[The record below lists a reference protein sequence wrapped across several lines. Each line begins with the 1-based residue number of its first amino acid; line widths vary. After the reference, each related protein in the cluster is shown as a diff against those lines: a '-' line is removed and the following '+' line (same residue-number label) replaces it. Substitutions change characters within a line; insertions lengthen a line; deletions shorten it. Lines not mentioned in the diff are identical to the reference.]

1 MRGAPVGAVPS
12 VPGRSSLPPVI
23 GRERR
28 RSRAARRGPWA
39 VGLLVVAVLLAGLA
53 ACSGNETSQGTTA
66 ASSATTEVPAPA
78 DATASTPAPTTTLGP
93 APPLPPIAAAVPGP
107 AQVISH
113 GAAGSPTVALTFDDG
128 LCSQCIGNMVAD
140 LERTG
145 THATFCPNGAYGKE
159 FAPYV
164 DRIRDLVAR
173 GRLTICNHT
182 WDHKKIITLSNAQLT
197 DEIQRNEQWI
207 EDTFGVTGRPYF
219 RPPYGSHN
227 ARTDQLAASLGYTK
241 IIVWSS
247 TLSDSTLQTPAT
259 IIDQLQTRLIP
270 GGIVLGHLN
279 YLPTG
284 ETFDQL
290 LAVLDQRGLRPVT
303 IAELLGPPSP

>member
-1 MRGAPVGAVPS
+1 
-12 VPGRSSLPPVI
+12 VI
-23 GRERR
+23 EREGRR
-28 RSRAARRGPWA
+28 RAAARGGRWA
-39 VGLLVVAVLLAGLA
+39 VALLVVAVLAAGVA
-53 ACSGNETSQGTTA
+53 ACSGTEVAHPSTATSSPSYSGPDSTA
-66 ASSATTEVPAPA
+66 AP
-78 DATASTPAPTTTLGP
+78 STQAPTTTLGP
-93 APPLPPIAAAVPGP
+93 APPLPPIAAAVPGAP
-107 AQVISH
+107 QVISH
-113 GAAGSPTVALTFDDG
+113 GPSGSQTVALTFDDG

-173 GRLTICNHT
+173 GRLTLCNHT

-259 IIDQLQTRLIP
+259 LVDQLQTRLIP

-303 IAELLGPPSP
+303 LAEMLGPAPG

>member
-1 MRGAPVGAVPS
+1 VIEQE
-12 VPGRSSLPPVI
+12 GR
-23 GRERR
+23 R
-28 RSRAARRGPWA
+28 RAARRGRWA
-39 VGLLVVAVLLAGLA
+39 VALLVVAVLTAGLA
-53 ACSGNETSQGTTA
+53 ACSGDEVSPASTA
-66 ASSATTEVPAPA
+66 ASSDAAAAP
-78 DATASTPAPTTTLGP
+78 DPTASMAAIPAPTTTLGP
-93 APPLPPIAAAVPGP
+93 APALPPIAAAVPGP
-107 AQVISH
+107 PEVISH
-113 GAAGSPTVALTFDDG
+113 GVAGSPTVALTFDDG

-227 ARTDQLAASLGYTK
+227 ARTDQLAAILGYTK

-247 TLSDSTLQTPAT
+247 TLSDSTL
-259 IIDQLQTRLIP
+259 
-270 GGIVLGHLN
+270 
-279 YLPTG
+279 
-284 ETFDQL
+284 
-290 LAVLDQRGLRPVT
+290 
-303 IAELLGPPSP
+303 

>member
-1 MRGAPVGAVPS
+1 MIDP
-12 VPGRSSLPPVI
+12 
-23 GRERR
+23 E
-28 RSRAARRGPWA
+28 ARRCQPGSRPSAAPAALA
-39 VGLLVVAVLLAGLA
+39 VVIVLLLAVTA
-53 ACSGNETSQGTTA
+53 ACAGSTPSTRAGSTVPTATQAAIDTTSTA
-66 ASSATTEVPAPA
+66 ATT
-78 DATASTPAPTTTLGP
+78 APTTTLAP
-93 APPLPPIAAAVPGP
+93 PPPLPPIAPAMPGP
-107 AQVISH
+107 PQVISH
-113 GAAGSPTVALTFDDG
+113 GDPASSTVALTFDDG

-164 DRIRDLVAR
+164 ARIRDLVAR
-173 GRLTICNHT
+173 GQLTICNHT
-182 WDHKKIITLSNAQLT
+182 WDHKKIITLSNAQLI
-197 DEIQRNEQWI
+197 DEIQHNEEWI
-207 EDTFGVTGRPYF
+207 EQTFGVTGRPYF

-227 ARTDQLAASLGYTK
+227 ARTDQVAASLGYTK

-259 IIDQLQTRLIP
+259 ILDQLQIRLIP

-290 LAVLDQRGLRPVT
+290 MAVLDQRGLRRVT
-303 IAELLGPPSP
+303 IAELLGPASGGG

>member
-1 MRGAPVGAVPS
+1 MASRSRGRAGSLAPVVLLLLLASVVATCSGAPSASRSSSSAPVG
-12 VPGRSSLPPVI
+12 
-23 GRERR
+23 
-28 RSRAARRGPWA
+28 
-39 VGLLVVAVLLAGLA
+39 
-53 ACSGNETSQGTTA
+53 TT
-66 ASSATTEVPAPA
+66 TPTEAPT
-78 DATASTPAPTTTLGP
+78 TASTPVPTTTLGP
-93 APPLPPIAAAVPGP
+93 APPLPPIAPPVPGP
-107 AQVISH
+107 PQVISH
-113 GAAGSPTVALTFDDG
+113 GPTDAPLVALTFDDG

-145 THATFCPNGAYGKE
+145 THATFCPNGVYGRE

-182 WDHKKIITLSNAQLT
+182 WDHKRITTLSDAQLT

-207 EDTFGVTGRPYF
+207 EDTFGVSGRPYF

-227 ARTDQLAASLGYTK
+227 ARTDRLAASLGYTS
-241 IIVWSS
+241 IVVWSS

-259 IIDQLQTRLIP
+259 IVDQLQTRLIP
-270 GGIVLGHLN
+270 SGIVLGHLN

-284 ETFDQL
+284 EIFDQL

-303 IAELLGPPSP
+303 LAELLGAPAGTS

>member
-1 MRGAPVGAVPS
+1 MGSPRRARAFSARSAAV
-12 VPGRSSLPPVI
+12 
-23 GRERR
+23 
-28 RSRAARRGPWA
+28 
-39 VGLLVVAVLLAGLA
+39 VVAVLLAGLTSCAGHEA
-53 ACSGNETSQGTTA
+53 AGRPSGTSTATATPALSDLGSGT
-66 ASSATTEVPAPA
+66 
-78 DATASTPAPTTTLGP
+78 TASTPAPTTTLA
-93 APPLPPIAAAVPGP
+93 APPLPPITPAVPGP
-107 AQVISH
+107 PEVISH
-113 GAAGSPTVALTFDDG
+113 GPAGTPTVALTFDDG

-173 GRLTICNHT
+173 GHLTICNHT
-182 WDHKKIITLSNAQLT
+182 WDHKKITTLSNAQLT

-207 EDTFGVTGRPYF
+207 EDTFGVSGRPWF

-259 IIDQLQTRLIP
+259 ILDQLQTRLIP
-270 GGIVLGHLN
+270 SGIVLGHLN

-284 ETFDQL
+284 EIFDQL
-290 LAVLDQRGLRPVT
+290 LAVLDQRGLQPVT
-303 IAELLGPPSP
+303 IAELLGSPAGGT

>member
-1 MRGAPVGAVPS
+1 MIGPD
-12 VPGRSSLPPVI
+12 GR
-23 GRERR
+23 
-28 RSRAARRGPWA
+28 RRGPAWA
-39 VGLLVVAVLLAGLA
+39 SVLVVLVLLVAGVA
-53 ACSGNETSQGTTA
+53 ACSGDGAPNQATGTSA
-66 ASSATTEVPAPA
+66 AHGPA
-78 DATASTPAPTTTLGP
+78 DDLAGSGTTASTPAPTTTLGP
-93 APPLPPIAAAVPGP
+93 PPALPPIAPAVPGP
-107 AQVISH
+107 PQVISH

-128 LCSQCIGNMVAD
+128 LCSQCIGNMVSA

-145 THATFCPNGAYGKE
+145 THATFCPNGSYGKA

-164 DRIRDLVAR
+164 DRMRDLIAR
-173 GRLTICNHT
+173 GHLTICNHT
-182 WDHKKIITLSNAQLT
+182 WDHKKIISLSNAQLT

-207 EDTFGVTGRPYF
+207 EDTFGVSGRPYF

-259 IIDQLQTRLIP
+259 IVDQLQTRLIA

-290 LAVLDQRGLRPVT
+290 LAVLDQRGLHPVT
-303 IAELLGPPSP
+303 IAELLGPATG

>member
-1 MRGAPVGAVPS
+1 M
-12 VPGRSSLPPVI
+12 
-23 GRERR
+23 
-28 RSRAARRGPWA
+28 AA
-39 VGLLVVAVLLAGLA
+39 
-53 ACSGNETSQGTTA
+53 
-66 ASSATTEVPAPA
+66 APA
-78 DATASTPAPTTTLGP
+78 TTTTLGP

-107 AQVISH
+107 PQVISH
-113 GAAGSPTVALTFDDG
+113 GAPGSPTVALTFDDG

-207 EDTFGVTGRPYF
+207 EDTFGVTARPYF

-259 IIDQLQTRLIP
+259 LIDQLQTRLIP

-303 IAELLGPPSP
+303 IAELLGSAPA